1 VTARSR
7 AADGG
12 GPVLLIRPD
21 AKVNRAASSSSLAD
35 VRARSLALDVSGA
48 GASGG
53 EAAGRARVY
62 SDEPLRR
69 MSPFPTYWT
78 VPAEGSIKAP
88 YPPHTGASAKIPDRK
103 RRDLRRF
110 CRAL

>member
-1 VTARSR
+1 
-7 AADGG
+7 
-12 GPVLLIRPD
+12 VLLIRPD

-62 SDEPLRR
+62 SDRAPPPNE
-69 MSPFPTYWT
+69 
-78 VPAEGSIKAP
+78 SI
-88 YPPHTGASAKIPDRK
+88 SDVLDRA
-103 RRDLRRF
+103 R
-110 CRAL
+110 